1 MNKPYNLSHQLV
13 AYVLLLSLFLQSCGN
28 HSIPPVPLPQGASPG
43 LPSNVRQKHYSNA
56 SLLRVSSEQDSYSVS
71 TDNLSRVQ
79 AKNEPI
85 VNVEE
90 TAVSFKGDLHN
101 SANIP
106 SNSNAISILTNQ
118 SATINE
124 KAEMQGSVTHQVT
137 HAKPSKSSAQA
148 LQARRHGKITGKWD
162 GRQELSASHS
172 IATLLTN
179 QVCIVQG
186 GYQVRFEK
194 QAEGALQAIVEHQYF
209 KGIPKRILPV
219 VIALD
224 SSCSAITVKN
234 PVWQKQYIH
243 VAKDYVYVGSKGGKG
258 GMGEEDV
265 NKNLEN
271 KDKENEKGKEKETE
285 KEEVGQSC
293 NNKILEQLLKV
304 TTDKGINGTVSRT
317 WATGPGICNV
327 LNNLLQ
333 DSAHIIHPDL
343 SCMYSPA
350 ASNVDNVTQGALN
363 YVVEIQKIIDS
374 HGGELNSPI
383 IMVLNTTPV
392 GVLEEH
398 DMTKEGG
405 LHWQTCVVLPKNY
418 TSLSGKSLDNKE
430 EIIFYVDSLNP
441 GKEVPNP
448 LLYILKGGGLN
459 IFKTGD
465 ATRIQAVK
473 PLFPNIE
480 VRDKL
485 GAKQQKDGWSCGWWA
500 VYNALMIVYT
510 GDTKYLEQFKTPSN
524 TIAYKL
530 RTLLPGLDE
539 KPVGDKKSEE
549 KPTKTQ
555 ESWQYRSNAMPK
567 KVDSRL
573 EVLTPEGLKPT
584 QHGVSYQLALLT
596 LAAIR
601 AQNKGKSFHLV
612 SEAKECEKFDDLVID
627 YGDSITFLQAKHS
640 SKDPKEDGY
649 TKADFCSDPKS
660 KDKKRSGASLAK
672 YFDSW
677 LRLKR
682 SKYIKKQ
689 NDKEKVSKFIFFTNR
704 HIKDENDYLKP
715 ANLEADEFLFEGL
728 QTKTLSFKQDD
739 SRNEFI
745 DAIRAYSEEVMEV
758 KDSDAVPDLKTLDK
772 ELHYAT
778 EFLQKKYTKNTSQ
791 NLNSNGSSKLPVKV
805 KEHTKKT
812 KQNLNL
818 DGKEKLPIKVI
829 ALINLLKTDKA
840 IKEKILTLNKTKFQA
855 WLDKLEITT
864 SLRNLENIIDVNKIP
879 TKEWQ
884 TAVDYLQK
892 RYVEKAKKIQLRRDK
907 GSKLSPEV
915 IALLYLL
922 ERDNTIKSKIL
933 QQHNKAFHFWL
944 ENITIPKKIKKPIR
958 VLASV
963 VMEKKIQQFLDEF
976 IIKVEQPSVTPLFE
990 LLADE
995 FKLNSNIGGQELF
1008 NAINNRMYQWLSD
1021 PKACL
1026 LKSGEFGGWMEVK
1039 VGDLNR
1045 FYLLGNTKIYEHEF
1059 EDCPIDLDGLEI
1071 ESLTEFL
1078 NPKDKS
1084 TLAIINEN
1092 ENGGI
1097 KARVY
1102 QTIKMFRRKYGLQD
1116 GAWAFLNIDSG
1127 NITKLP
1133 GVLAGD
1139 ITEFIVVDYR
1149 GRDGFHEEIKEI
1161 LNVAVANR
1169 KKIVLLVNH
1178 MQRKELSSLLNEK
1191 KDICSEFN
1199 LNALTDEQVSKVCS
1213 QYTNKYLSIGG
1224 KYLRFSS
1231 VLKNKDSG
1239 LYKQFTNIDSLHSII
1254 SSLVDAKENFQ
1265 SGLPY
1270 NVYVENDLVQLTPG
1284 YGLLSLL
1291 QTVNARLFVIEG
1303 VDNSLPLNMWL
1314 QQKLKHTYVF
1324 GNADASEDTR
1334 YRLIDN
1340 IDSKLEN
1347 IYKEKLI
1354 YISDGKEKEIK
1365 HDAYVRLKLVNQE
1378 ERGYECT
1385 IEDKTASVKLPI
1397 PSRYYDFSQD
1407 KAYGKDMRI
1416 KHAGVDFLTEQKPMF
1431 SILTAHAGFG
1441 KSAFCLK
1448 QCGTWRGSENIVL
1461 PSWVVRINL
1470 PQVKLSEQPSL
1481 CDIFTISSTSEDWTE
1496 WKLKALQY
1504 DMQKPGRVF
1513 LFLDGFDEIKDEE
1526 TVQALNRWLSKLPD
1540 TVSVLIT
1547 TRPYAANRIIPNSS
1561 ELCCMTLREY
1571 NETQYKQYIYR
1582 YLDVLFKEIS
1592 NEKEG
1597 FIQPSGQILSL
1608 SADVVYEQLKSL
1620 ISKSTSRL
1628 LGIPLESY
1636 IFCEALR
1643 PYIKEHYL
1651 KLHEENKSKNA
1662 LEESISPMFANA
1674 LMPGLQT
1681 SLQDISINEAEEAME
1696 ELDIQSIFADL
1707 RQLNVAVLYQ
1717 HFILSKLQ
1725 MFLKKHMQMDAN
1737 TTLKHKHRAYTLA
1750 ASYTELLMAFA
1761 FKQAFSLSYDYL
1773 SGMLRPIYYNADMIS
1788 ELQDT
1793 GIVEVIKHGNEY
1805 VLKFNHETYQEYF
1818 AALCI
1823 LKGLASGKGD
1833 MYNAAKQVIIENCYI
1848 QKYRMIMIMAAQL
1861 SLSADPIVPA
1871 WNQDDKEQLRMFWKT
1886 LATAGDVLG
1895 AASSKLLKDC
1905 LCGLLPEQ
1913 IDKLNGSL
1921 QECDWAKQ
1929 ILKCIEEVKT
1939 ESNNKFELKKEFKQH
1954 VDIPFDT
1961 ESTSF
1966 QSKQISRMSNKE
1978 KDKLRCLFKDKSKV
1992 VSATK
1997 DALATI
2003 SQDEL
2008 AQIFAEIVG
2017 SEANTLNSY
2026 WDIDGGFQAMVL
2038 LGNCFNMQHAN
2049 YFVKRIEKDPSWR
2062 TMPALNAV
2070 RSLLAQNPK
2079 GEAKIA
2085 CDKVLLCLAE
2095 QYEHISDAGVLRS
2108 MLRIFFKPIMEA
2120 LIARFNTEISIQTV
2134 SEKIKRGEGIQ
2145 MSDCSLSNAVFYES
2159 VCNFI
2164 KMLDLAYHTGYAV
2177 IPIKDYS
2184 VIRFVGDTEIK
2195 CELGNT
2201 SLMKVF
2207 QRIVSGIFTIY
2218 KEICDEYD
2226 REGLVA
2232 SEWIS
2237 ENLHTKQWR
2246 TKSLKLLNED
2256 YEEKV
2261 FAIVIQNKDIF
2272 RRWFEQAKD
2281 DGGKLYNLYQ
2291 RINEYSLVNKDHVN
2305 VFVSE
2310 LNREGSQAR
2319 MREWSWWSKDGG
2331 IETTQFCWR
2340 YFNKKIADYLIL
2352 RAGWW
2357 EDNMSLVKYT
2367 LNVIR
2372 GCLLAN
2378 SADDATY
2385 EEAIAAYNFAAEEI
2399 NKDPNGWLEG
2409 QKLEVIIPQKTHLR
2423 FLKAVK
2429 HNSEQ
2434 EVRKLLNVP
2443 GLDVNFKN
2451 NAHFSAL
2458 HLVAL
2463 SGNYIIATF
2472 LLSQPIIDVNIQ
2484 DAKGRTP
2491 LHIIASRGNWSVAQR
2506 LVAHPNI
2513 QLNLLDAKGRT
2524 ALDMAKKYN
2533 HKSLIIFLLV
2543 KSVVRDNNLK

>member
-1 MNKPYNLSHQLV
+1 MHKTYKLSHQLV
-13 AYVLLLSLFLQSCGN
+13 AYILLLSLFLQSCGN
-28 HSIPPVPLPQGASPG
+28 HSIPSVPLPQGASPS
-43 LPSNVRQKHYSNA
+43 LPSNIRQKQYSNA
-56 SLLRVSSEQDSYSVS
+56 SLLRVSSEQDGYSAS

-79 AKNEPI
+79 TNNEPI

-90 TAVSFKGDLHN
+90 MAVSFKGDLHN
-101 SANIP
+101 SADIS
-106 SNSNAISILTNQ
+106 SNSNALPILINQ
-118 SATINE
+118 SAAINE

-148 LQARRHGKITGKWD
+148 FQARRHGKITGKWD

-172 IATLLTN
+172 IAALLTN
-179 QVCIVQG
+179 QVYIAQG

-194 QAEGALQAIVEHQYF
+194 QAEDALQAIVEHQYF

-219 VIALD
+219 IINLD
-224 SSCSAITVKN
+224 SSYSAAAIKN
-234 PVWQKQYIH
+234 PIWQKQYIQ
-243 VAKDYVYVGSKGGKG
+243 VLKDYVYVGSKGGKG
-258 GMGEEDV
+258 GMGEEGGD
-265 NKNLEN
+265 KNPEN
-271 KDKENEKGKEKETE
+271 KAKENEKDKEKETE
-285 KEEVGQSC
+285 KEEMGQSV
-293 NNKILEQLLKV
+293 NNNILEQLLKI
-304 TTDKGINGTVSRT
+304 TTAKGIKTTVSNI
-317 WATGPGICNV
+317 WATGEGIDNA

-333 DSAHIIHPDL
+333 DQAHILAPDF
-343 SCMYSPA
+343 SGTHSPA
-350 ASNVDNVTQGALN
+350 SEDEDNAIQGT
-363 YVVEIQKIIDS
+363 IDYAKAIS
-374 HGGELNSPI
+374 ERILLDGGILARPI
-383 IMVLNTTPV
+383 IMILNTTPV
-392 GVLEEH
+392 GVLRTH

-405 LHWQTCVVLPKNY
+405 LHWQTCVILPKNY

-441 GKEVPNP
+441 DKEIPSP
-448 LLYILKGGGLN
+448 LLYILKGGGLD
-459 IFKTGD
+459 ILKTENT
-465 ATRIQAVK
+465 TRIRAIK
-473 PLFPNIE
+473 PIFPNIE
-480 VRDKL
+480 VKHKL

-500 VYNALMIVYT
+500 VYNALMILYT
-510 GDTKYLEQFKTPSN
+510 GDIKYVEQFKNPSN
-524 TIAYKL
+524 EIAYKL

-539 KPVGDKKSEE
+539 KPVEDKKSKE
-549 KPTKTQ
+549 KPTKTHTSHQ
-555 ESWQYRSNAMPK
+555 SSLNTRTEEI
-567 KVDSRL
+567 DSRL
-573 EVLTPEGLKPT
+573 VPGSLTPGGLKPT

-601 AQNKGKSFHLV
+601 AHNNGKNFYLV
-612 SEAKECEKFDDLVID
+612 SEANECEKFDDLVID

-649 TKADFCSDPKS
+649 TKTDFCADPES
-660 KDKKRSGASLAK
+660 KDKKKSGASLAK

-682 SKYIKKQ
+682 GEYVKKE
-689 NDKEKVSKFIFFTNR
+689 NGEEKTSKFIFFTNR
-704 HIKDENDYLKP
+704 HIKDGDMYLEP
-715 ANLEADEFLFEGL
+715 AKLEADEFLFKGL
-728 QTKTLSFKQDD
+728 ETKTLRFNEGD

-745 DAIRAYSEEVMEV
+745 DAIRAYSKEVA
-758 KDSDAVPDLKTLDK
+758 KDQGNDIIPNLKTLDK
-772 ELHYAT
+772 ELQAAAEY
-778 EFLQKKYTKNTSQ
+778 LQKIYIEKAKPGAFHIGGHSH
-791 NLNSNGSSKLPVKV
+791 LPLK
-805 KEHTKKT
+805 
-812 KQNLNL
+812 
-818 DGKEKLPIKVI
+818 II
-829 ALINLLKTDKA
+829 ALVGLLKAHDNIKNAILIKNSKA
-840 IKEKILTLNKTKFQA
+840 FQE
-855 WLDKLEITT
+855 WLDNVTITT
-864 SLRNLENIIDVNKIP
+864 KIRNCSNIIDVSSVSED
-879 TKEWQ
+879 EWQ
-884 TAVDYLQK
+884 AAVDYLQK
-892 RYVEKAKKIQLRRDK
+892 IYTQKARPGSFHID
-907 GSKLSPEV
+907 GHSKLPGR
-915 IALLYLL
+915 IICLIDLLKTKQY
-922 ERDNTIKSKIL
+922 IKNRIL
-933 QQHNKAFHFWL
+933 SIKVKRFQDWL
-944 ENITIPKKIKKPIR
+944 ENVTITTNITSPNK
-958 VLASV
+958 VLDAR
-963 VMEKKIQQFLDEF
+963 MEKEIQQFLDEF

-990 LLADE
+990 LLVDD

-1026 LKSGEFGGWMEVK
+1026 LKSNKFGSWMK
-1039 VGDLNR
+1039 VEEGDLNR
-1045 FYLLGNTKIYEHEF
+1045 FYLLGNTKIYEQEF
-1059 EDCPIDLDGLEI
+1059 EGNYPLDLNGLEI
-1071 ESLTEFL
+1071 KKLYKFL
-1078 NPKDKS
+1078 SEENKL
-1084 TLAIINEN
+1084 TLAVINEN

-1102 QTIKMFRRKYGLQD
+1102 QTIKKLAIQD
-1116 GAWAFLNIDSG
+1116 TEWAFLTIDSR
-1127 NITKLP
+1127 NIPRLP
-1133 GVLAGD
+1133 DILAGNV
-1139 ITEFIVVDYR
+1139 TKFIIVDCR
-1149 GRDGFHEEIKEI
+1149 GSNRLPKENEGI
-1161 LNVAVANR
+1161 LHVAAENG

-1191 KDICSEFN
+1191 KDICRKFN
-1199 LNALTDEQVSKVCS
+1199 LNALTDKQVLGICK
-1213 QYTNKYLSIGG
+1213 QYTDKYLSVGG
-1224 KYLRFSS
+1224 KYLQLSS
-1231 VLKNKDSG
+1231 VLKSKGSG
-1239 LYKQFTNIDSLHSII
+1239 LYKQLTNIDALYSII
-1254 SSLVDAKENFQ
+1254 KSLVDAKGNFN

-1270 NVYVENDLVQLTPG
+1270 NVYVENDLVRLTPA
-1284 YGLLSLL
+1284 YSLLSLL
-1291 QTVNARLFVIEG
+1291 QTVNVGLFIIEG
-1303 VDNSLPLNMWL
+1303 VNKQQLDTWL
-1314 QQKLKHTYVF
+1314 QQNLKHTYVV
-1324 GNADASEDTR
+1324 GNAAVSEDTR
-1334 YRLIDN
+1334 YRLVDN
-1340 IDSKLEN
+1340 IDSKLEH

-1354 YISDGKEKEIK
+1354 YISDGKEIN
-1365 HDAYVRLKLVNQE
+1365 HSSYLQLKLINQE
-1378 ERGYECT
+1378 EYEVT
-1385 IEDKTASVKLPI
+1385 VTSKSNLVKLPV
-1397 PSRYYDFSQD
+1397 PSRYYDFSQNESHD
-1407 KAYGKDMRI
+1407 KEVKI
-1416 KHAGVDFLTEQKPMF
+1416 KHAGFEFLKEQRPMF

-1448 QCGTWRGSENIVL
+1448 QCDTWRGSEEGEL
-1461 PSWVVRINL
+1461 SSWVVRINL
-1470 PQVKLSEQPSL
+1470 PQLELRQQPSFL
-1481 CDIFTISSTSEDWTE
+1481 DAFTKRATSEDWPD

-1504 DMQKPGRVF
+1504 DMQTAGRVF
-1513 LFLDGFDEIKDEE
+1513 LLLDGFDEIKDER
-1526 TVQALNRWLSKLPD
+1526 TVQLLNNWISNLSD

-1547 TRPYAANRIIPNSS
+1547 TRPYAANKIMPNNAM
-1561 ELCCMTLREY
+1561 LRCMTLREY
-1571 NETQYKQYIYR
+1571 NEVQHKQYIYR

-1597 FIQPSGQILSL
+1597 FIQPSEQILSL
-1608 SADVVYEQLKSL
+1608 SANVVYEQLKSL

-1643 PYIKEHYL
+1643 PYIRDHYL
-1651 KLHEENKSKNA
+1651 KLYKKKKAKDA
-1662 LEESISPMFANA
+1662 LDESISSIFSNVLTPS
-1674 LMPGLQT
+1674 LQT
-1681 SLQDISINEAEEAME
+1681 SLEDISFNYEIDGSKEDFD
-1696 ELDIQSIFADL
+1696 ELDIKSIFSGL
-1707 RQLNVAVLYQ
+1707 RQLNVATLYQ

-1725 MFLKKHMQMDAN
+1725 MFLQKHMQMEAD
-1737 TTLKHKHRAYTLA
+1737 TTLRLKHRAYTLT

-1761 FKQAFSLSYDYL
+1761 FRQAFSLSYDHL
-1773 SGMLRPIYYNADMIS
+1773 SVMLRMIHYNAGMIC
-1788 ELQDT
+1788 ELYDT
-1793 GIVEVIKHGNEY
+1793 GLVELINYGNEY
-1805 VLKFNHETYQEYF
+1805 TIKFNHETYQEYF
-1818 AALCI
+1818 AALHI
-1823 LKGLASGKGD
+1823 LKGLAGGKGD
-1833 MYNAAKQVIIENCYI
+1833 MYNAVKQAIIEHCYMP
-1848 QKYRMIMIMAAQL
+1848 KYRMIMIMAAQL
-1861 SLSADPIVPA
+1861 SVSGDPIIPA
-1871 WNQDDKEQLRMFWKT
+1871 WNQNDKEQLRKFWKT

-1905 LCGLLPEQ
+1905 LQGLLPEQ
-1913 IDKLNGSL
+1913 ISKLSEVLKGYDWGVHIL
-1921 QECDWAKQ
+1921 Q
-1929 ILKCIEEVKT
+1929 CIGEV
-1939 ESNNKFELKKEFKQH
+1939 EKKRNSKVEIEGEFIQDI
-1954 VDIPFDT
+1954 DIPFDT

-2272 RRWFEQAKD
+2272 KAWFEQVKD
-2281 DGGKLYNLYQ
+2281 DSRKLYNLYKQ
-2291 RINEYSLVNKDHVN
+2291 IAKSGLIDKHHAEI
-2305 VFVSE
+2305 FTSE
-2310 LNREGSQAR
+2310 LGQKGSQAMK
-2319 MREWSWWSKDGG
+2319 MRSYWSKYGG

-2409 QKLEVIIPQKTHLR
+2409 QKLEVIIPQKTQLR